1 MHFVMGLWF
10 RFVIMQVCIVV
21 DLYSAVT
28 ACFVLTLLYLF
39 GFLENT
45 FQYFFSTWPGINT
58 SLGHLAASGQTTKNK
73 IILCNVWPIVS
84 TPAWPFFFLMHLTRH
99 GSSPCTDFISE
110 KWLTMQSITF
120 CHYIVLIWKIL
131 LFVACDESYY
141 QLNLH

>member
-1 MHFVMGLWF
+1 MVQVQFW
-10 RFVIMQVCIVV
+10 FVIMQVCIAV

-84 TPAWPFFFLMHLTRH
+84 TPAWPFFFFLMHLTRH
-99 GSSPCTDFISE
+99 GSMYRFHF
-110 KWLTMQSITF
+110 TMQSITF

-141 QLNLH
+141 QLKLH

>member
-1 MHFVMGLWF
+1 MAQVQFW
-10 RFVIMQVCIVV
+10 FVIMQVCIAV

-84 TPAWPFFFLMHLTRH
+84 TPAWPFFKFFFDAFDQTWFQSMYRFH
-99 GSSPCTDFISE
+99 F
-110 KWLTMQSITF
+110 TMQSITF

-141 QLNLH
+141 QLKLH